1 MTERIQE
8 FLRNRRSEGFDTE
21 PCLVVDLE
29 VVRDNYQTFAKA
41 LPDSR
46 VFYAVKANPSPEVL
60 SLLASMGS
68 CFDTATVA
76 EIEMALAAGATPDRV
91 SYGNTI
97 KKERDIARAFAL
109 GIRMFAVDCSAE
121 VEKVARAAP
130 GAKVFCRIL
139 YDCAGA
145 EWPLSRKFGC
155 DPEMAVDVLDLAKR
169 LGLEPYGISFHVGSQ
184 QRKVKAWDRA
194 LAMASTVFRDCAE
207 RGINLSMVNMGGGFP
222 TKYLKDVPPV
232 VQYGRSIFRALR
244 KHFGN
249 QIPETIIEPGRGMV
263 GNAGIIETEVVLISK
278 KSDDDE
284 NRWVY
289 LDIGKFGGL
298 AENDGRVDPLRDPH
312 AARRRGY
319 GSVHSRRPDL
329 RLRRRAVREGAVP
342 AARHARDRRQAADRR
357 YGCVYV
363 DVLVGGFQ
371 RHPAAED
378 LPHLSFAQTSE

>member
-1 MTERIQE
+1 
-8 FLRNRRSEGFDTE
+8 
-21 PCLVVDLE
+21 
-29 VVRDNYQTFAKA
+29 
-41 LPDSR
+41 
-46 VFYAVKANPSPEVL
+46 
-60 SLLASMGS
+60 
-68 CFDTATVA
+68 
-76 EIEMALAAGATPDRV
+76 MALAAGATPDRI

-109 GIRMFAVDCSAE
+109 GIRLFAVDCSAE
-121 VEKVARAAP
+121 VEKIARAAP

-155 DPEMAVDVLDLAKR
+155 DPEMAVEVLDLARR
-169 LGLEPYGISFHVGSQ
+169 LGLEPCGISFHVGSQ

-263 GNAGIIETEVVLISK
+263 GNAGMIETEVVLISR
-278 KSDDDE
+278 KSDEDE
-284 NRWVY
+284 VRWVY

-298 AENDGRVDPLRDPH
+298 AETMDESIRYAIRTPHDGAEMTPCVLAGPTCDSADVLYEKLPYPLPGD
-312 AARRRGY
+312 
-319 GSVHSRRPDL
+319 
-329 RLRRRAVREGAVP
+329 
-342 AARHARDRRQAADRR
+342 ARDRRQAADRR
-357 YGCVYV
+357 HRRLYV
-363 DVLVGGFQ
+363 DLLGGGVQ
-371 RHPAAED
+371 RHSAAAD
-378 LPHLSFAQTSE
+378 LPHLKSCLPLQSAGEGAKNREPVRRLPLLDMRIFLTTLPRRETPLAVRTDVP

>member
-1 MTERIQE
+1 MRRFLAEGTFAMTAKIAR
-8 FLRNRRSEGFDTE
+8 FLAENQPQT
-21 PCLVVDLE
+21 PCLVMDLD
-29 VVRDNYQTFAKA
+29 VVEDNYRALRHA
-41 LPDSR
+41 LPLAR
-46 VFYAVKANPSPEVL
+46 IFYAVKANPAAPIL
-60 SLLASMGS
+60 KRLCGLGS
-68 CFDTATVA
+68 SFDTASRG
-76 EIEMALAAGATPDRV
+76 EIEMCLAAGAAPERI
-91 SYGNTI
+91 SFGNTI

-109 GIRMFAVDCSAE
+109 GIRLFAVDCAAE

-155 DPEMAVDVLDLAKR
+155 DPEMAVEVLDLAKR
-169 LGLEPYGISFHVGSQ
+169 LGLEPCGISFHVGSQ

-207 RGINLSMVNMGGGFP
+207 RGINLTMVNMGGGFP

-263 GNAGIIETEVVLISK
+263 GNAGIIESEVVLISR
-278 KSDDDE
+278 KSDEDE
-284 NRWVY
+284 VRWVY

-298 AENDGRVDPLRDPH
+298 AETMDESIRYAIRTPHDTADMTPCVLAGPTCDSADVLYEKMPYPLPVTLEIGDKVLIEGTGAYTSTYSSVAFNGIPPLRTYH
-312 AARRRGY
+312 I
-319 GSVHSRRPDL
+319 
-329 RLRRRAVREGAVP
+329 
-342 AARHARDRRQAADRR
+342 
-357 YGCVYV
+357 
-363 DVLVGGFQ
+363 
-371 RHPAAED
+371 
-378 LPHLSFAQTSE
+378 